1 MLGEVLRAAIG
12 NSASDY
18 MNAKVWQGFGMQHR
32 GNWMQSAP
40 FGGETGGCCISA
52 SIRDYARLGIFGQYI
67 YVDPARDIVISM
79 HSNAPAATDTNYHA
93 HTEAVMRAIAQSFD
107 S

>member
-1 MLGEVLRAAIG
+1 MKDATTPSKGFEGYGYKWWLERDGSYLAA
-12 NSASDY
+12 
-18 MNAKVWQGFGMQHR
+18 
-32 GNWMQSAP
+32 
-40 FGGETGGCCISA
+40 
-52 SIRDYARLGIFGQYI
+52 GIFGQYI

-107 S
+107 A